1 MKFLNNDL
9 NFVNT
14 PLFKESVN
22 YVLHQLKEDKNVDS
36 NIVDKLETITK
47 KQIEDIVLTYFLSLK
62 RLIISR
68 FNDKIRL
75 YTIGLFTRRLTL
87 IEKAKKQL
95 KINGKLV

>member
-1 MKFLNNDL
+1 MRFLNNDL

-14 PLFKESVN
+14 PLFKEGVN
-22 YVLHQLKEDKNVDS
+22 YVLHQLKEDKDVDS

-47 KQIEDIVLTYFLSLK
+47 KQVEDIVLTYFLSLK

-68 FNDKIRL
+68 FYDRIRL
-75 YTIGLFTRRLTL
+75 YTVGLLTRRLTV

-95 KINGKLV
+95 KNNGKLV